1 MGWQDPPMSDP
12 DRRDASL
19 DLTAEDF
26 RALLAGVTALA
37 EQEVAAA
44 QSGPVFGRPPSA
56 VEVDRMVGADR
67 ALPADGES
75 VEDLL
80 AACATVLAAGRRTT
94 PTFFGYVQSPP
105 APVGVA
111 ADLLA
116 SAADQNLTSWRSGPA
131 AAAVEHQ
138 TLRWLGEFVGFDE
151 AATGILVSGGSA
163 ANLTALLV
171 ALRAV
176 TGPDDDRRTM
186 RVYASAETHF
196 SVAKAARA
204 LGVGLAPVAVDGDRR
219 LDPAALRTAI
229 ASDRAAGLLPICV
242 VANAGT
248 TSTGAVDPLDAVATI
263 AADAGV
269 WLHVD
274 GAYGAPA
281 AADPACRQLFA
292 GLHRADSLCIDA
304 HKWLYAPVDC
314 SALLVHDATATA
326 RTFGAGAGDY
336 VRILATQPT
345 ETFAFWD
352 HGLELSRRFR
362 ALKLWATLRFH
373 GARRLAAAIGEDIR
387 LAAHLAELVA
397 AAEDFEL
404 LAGPG
409 LSICCFRHA
418 PPHVDEPALDAHNE
432 RILQALQRDGR
443 VYLSNATIDGRFA
456 LRACITNFRTTRA
469 DVERVLAV
477 VRELAG

>member
-1 MGWQDPPMSDP
+1 MTES
-12 DRRDASL
+12 DRRDVSL
-19 DLTAEDF
+19 EPTAEDL
-26 RALLAGVTALA
+26 RALLAGVTALV
-37 EQEVAAA
+37 EQEVDAAR
-44 QSGPVFGRPPSA
+44 SGPVFESPPSA
-56 VEVDRMVGADR
+56 VDVDRRVGADR
-67 ALPADGES
+67 ALPVDGES
-75 VEDLL
+75 VEELL
-80 AACATVLAAGRRTT
+80 AACAAVLAGGRRTT
-94 PTFFGYVQSPP
+94 PAFFGYVQSPP
-105 APVGVA
+105 APVAVV

-131 AAAVEHQ
+131 AAAVELQ
-138 TLRWLGEFVGFDE
+138 TLRWLGEFVGFDA

-171 ALRAV
+171 AMRTV
-176 TGPDDDRRTM
+176 TGADDDRRAM

-196 SVAKAARA
+196 SVAKAAQA
-204 LGVGLAPVAVDGDRR
+204 LGVGLAPIAVDRDRR

-229 ASDRAAGLLPICV
+229 AGDRAAGLLPICV

-248 TSTGAVDPLDAVATI
+248 TSTGAVDPLDAVADV
-263 AADAGV
+263 AAEAGV

-281 AADPACRQLFA
+281 AADPACRPLFS

-314 SALLVHDATATA
+314 SALLLHDAAATA
-326 RTFGAGAGDY
+326 RAFGAGADDY
-336 VRILATQPT
+336 VRILATQPA

-362 ALKLWATLRFH
+362 ALKLWAILRFH
-373 GARRLAAAIGEDIR
+373 GARRLAAAIGEDVR
-387 LAAHLAELVA
+387 LATHLAQLVA
-397 AAEDFEL
+397 DAEDFEL

-418 PPHVDEPALDAHNE
+418 PAHLDEPALDAHNE

-469 DVERVLAV
+469 DVERVLEV
-477 VRELAG
+477 VRELAAP

>member
-1 MGWQDPPMSDP
+1 VRDP

-19 DLTAEDF
+19 DLIDTDLN
-26 RALLAGVTALA
+26 ALLEGVMALV
-37 EQEVAAA
+37 EQEIAAA
-44 QSGPVFGRPPSA
+44 RAGPVFERPPSA
-56 VEVDRMVGADR
+56 VEIDRIVGADR
-67 ALPADGES
+67 ALPAEGES
-75 VEDLL
+75 VEELL
-80 AACATVLAAGRRTT
+80 AACAGVLAAGRRTT

-138 TLRWLGEFVGFDE
+138 TLRWLGEFVGFDA

-171 ALRAV
+171 ALRAM
-176 TGPDDDRRTM
+176 TGPDDDRRAM

-196 SVAKAARA
+196 SVAKAATA
-204 LGVGLAPVAVDGDRR
+204 LGVGLEPVAVDRDRR
-219 LDPAALRTAI
+219 LDPVALRTAI
-229 ASDRAAGLLPICV
+229 AADRAAGLLPICV

-248 TSTGAVDPLDAVATI
+248 TSTGAVDPLDEVAAV

-281 AADPACRQLFA
+281 AADPACRHLFA

-314 SALLVHDATATA
+314 SALLLHDAAATA
-326 RTFGAGAGDY
+326 RAFGAGADDY
-336 VRILATQPT
+336 VRVLATQPT

-387 LAAHLAELVA
+387 LAAHLAELIA

-409 LSICCFRHA
+409 LSVCCFRHA
-418 PPHVDEPALDAHNE
+418 PTQVDEPSLDAHNE

-443 VYLSNATIDGRFA
+443 VYLSNATVDGHFA
-456 LRACITNFRTTRA
+456 LRACITNFRTTQA
-469 DVERVLAV
+469 DVERVLTV
-477 VRELAG
+477 VRDLAG

>member
-1 MGWQDPPMSDP
+1 MGGS
-12 DRRDASL
+12 DRREVSL
-19 DLTAEDF
+19 DLPGEGF

-37 EQEVAAA
+37 EREVAAA
-44 QSGPVFGRPPSA
+44 RSGLVFERPPYA
-56 VEVDRMVGADR
+56 LEVDRIVGADR
-67 ALPADGES
+67 RLPADGES
-75 VEDLL
+75 VEELL
-80 AACATVLAAGRRTT
+80 AACAAVLTAGRRTT

-131 AAAVEHQ
+131 AVAVEHQ
-138 TLRWLGEFVGFDE
+138 TLRWLGEFVGFDS
-151 AATGILVSGGSA
+151 AATGILLSGGSA

-176 TGPDDDRRTM
+176 TGPNDDRRAM
-186 RVYASAETHF
+186 RVYASADTHF
-196 SVAKAARA
+196 SVAKAAAA
-204 LGVGLAPVAVDGDRR
+204 LGVGLAPVTVDRDGR
-219 LDPAALRTAI
+219 LEPAALRTAI
-229 ASDRAAGLLPICV
+229 ASDRAAGLLPVCV

-263 AADAGV
+263 AADADV

-281 AADPACRQLFA
+281 AADPACRQLFR

-314 SALLVHDATATA
+314 SALLLHDAAATA
-326 RTFGAGAGDY
+326 RAFGAGADDY
-336 VRILATQPT
+336 VRILATQPA

-397 AAEDFEL
+397 EAQDFEL

-418 PPHVDEPALDAHNE
+418 PKHLDEPALDAHNE
-432 RILQALQRDGR
+432 RILQALQHDGR
-443 VYLSNATIDGRFA
+443 IYLSNANVDGRFA
-456 LRACITNFRTTRA
+456 LRACITNFRTTPA
-469 DVERVLAV
+469 DVERVLTV
-477 VRELAG
+477 VRELAD